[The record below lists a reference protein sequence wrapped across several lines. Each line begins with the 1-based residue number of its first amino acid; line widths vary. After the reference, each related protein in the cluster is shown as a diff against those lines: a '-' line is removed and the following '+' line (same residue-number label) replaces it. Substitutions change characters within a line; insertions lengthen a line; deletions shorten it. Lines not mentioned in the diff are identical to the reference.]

1 MISKENLQ
9 HISKLSKIHLSEKE
23 FETYSMQIENIIH
36 YLDKL
41 DEINLNESIDHI
53 ESITKNIKELR
64 KDENIPFNGIFKMIG
79 KIDDD
84 GFVKGPKM
92 T

>member
-1 MISKENLQ
+1 MISKDNLQ
-9 HISKLSKIHLSEKE
+9 YIGKLSKIYLSEKE
-23 FETYSMQIENIIH
+23 FETYSMQIEDIIK

-41 DEINLNESIDHI
+41 DEIKLNESNDYAIPP
-53 ESITKNIKELR
+53 TKTILELR
-64 KDENIPFNGIFKMIG
+64 KDEYIPFKGNFKQIG